1 MSEIWKTPDGKRRFR
16 VPDGAELYQGP
27 FTIIDSEEQY
37 QMNIREEDILP
48 FEIEAEESFEEIIG
62 EVGKAFS
69 ELFQDLT
76 NIFEDNDD
84 NDEESSDESDEEY
97 SIDEND
103 NASTKRSKSSQSDE
117 LFDDIREG
125 LESEIQDLVSGLK
138 DLGKDLV
145 EVLGTPE
152 NRQSIAELGQFL
164 QDWAKADVE
173 KEQDVEITEEK
184 QEDVTSESQ
193 ENAEDFRED
202 TADIEVDGDSVETT
216 KERIENIPEQSESVI
231 QMYESFDIDNEE
243 ESEEDSYTMD
253 DDFEDTVLRIV
264 DFQDSTVPRVEE
276 SQVKESQE
284 EESKVEESKSEES
297 KSEEDK
303 ERPTEEDNSEKDNS
317 EEIQQHNEQEPTQ
330 DLQSM
335 TKKQLLELAKEK
347 GVDCK
352 TSWKKAKIID
362 ALQNSK

>member
-27 FTIIDSEEQY
+27 FTIIDNEEQY
-37 QMNIREEDILP
+37 QMSVREEDILP
-48 FEIEAEESFEEIIG
+48 FEIEAEESFEEIIS

-84 NDEESSDESDEEY
+84 SDEESSDASDEEF
-97 SIDEND
+97 DEHEVD
-103 NASTKRSKSSQSDE
+103 SSEQDASTKSSKRRSKDSKSDE

-164 QDWAKADVE
+164 QDWAKSDAD

-184 QEDVTSESQ
+184 QEDLSSTSQ
-193 ENAEDFRED
+193 ESVESFHGNTEDS
-202 TADIEVDGDSVETT
+202 EVDGDSIETT

-231 QMYESFDIDNEE
+231 QMKESIDIDNEGD
-243 ESEEDSYTMD
+243 SEEDSYTID
-253 DDFEDTVLRIV
+253 DDFEDTVVRML

-276 SQVKESQE
+276 SQNEPHA
-284 EESKVEESKSEES
+284 EESKPGVDKVQPTHEDFSQENNLEE
-297 KSEEDK
+297 
-303 ERPTEEDNSEKDNS
+303 T
-317 EEIQQHNEQEPTQ
+317 QQQQEPTQ

-335 TKKQLLELAKEK
+335 TKKQLLALAKEK
-347 GVDCK
+347 SVNCK
-352 TSWKKAKIID
+352 ISWKKAKIID
-362 ALQNSK
+362 ALQDSK

>member
-37 QMNIREEDILP
+37 QMNVREEDILP

-84 NDEESSDESDEEY
+84 SDEESSDESDEEY
-97 SIDEND
+97 RIDEND
-103 NASTKRSKSSQSDE
+103 NDSTKRSKGAQSE
-117 LFDDIREG
+117 QLFDDIREG

-164 QDWAKADVE
+164 QDWAKADAE
-173 KEQDVEITEEK
+173 NEQDVEITEE
-184 QEDVTSESQ
+184 
-193 ENAEDFRED
+193 N
-202 TADIEVDGDSVETT
+202 
-216 KERIENIPEQSESVI
+216 N
-231 QMYESFDIDNEE
+231 
-243 ESEEDSYTMD
+243 
-253 DDFEDTVLRIV
+253 L
-264 DFQDSTVPRVEE
+264 
-276 SQVKESQE
+276 
-284 EESKVEESKSEES
+284 
-297 KSEEDK
+297 
-303 ERPTEEDNSEKDNS
+303 
-317 EEIQQHNEQEPTQ
+317 
-330 DLQSM
+330 
-335 TKKQLLELAKEK
+335 
-347 GVDCK
+347 
-352 TSWKKAKIID
+352 
-362 ALQNSK
+362 

>member
-27 FTIIDSEEQY
+27 FTIIDNEEQY

-48 FEIEAEESFEEIIG
+48 FEIEAEETFEEIIG
-62 EVGKAFS
+62 DVGKAFS

-84 NDEESSDESDEEY
+84 SDEESSFTNDEEHSLDDNDDA
-97 SIDEND
+97 SI
-103 NASTKRSKSSQSDE
+103 KGSQSDK

-164 QDWAKADVE
+164 QDWAKSDAD

-184 QEDVTSESQ
+184 QEDVSSKSQ
-193 ENAEDFRED
+193 ENAEAFDENMED
-202 TADIEVDGDSVETT
+202 SEFYGDSIETT
-216 KERIENIPEQSESVI
+216 KERIENIPEHIESVVQI
-231 QMYESFDIDNEE
+231 HDSLDIDKEE

-253 DDFEDTVLRIV
+253 DDFEDTVVQIV

-276 SQVKESQE
+276 S
-284 EESKVEESKSEES
+284 KVEEFKSDV
-297 KSEEDK
+297 DK
-303 ERPTEEDNSEKDNS
+303 ERSMQVLNS
-317 EEIQQHNEQEPTQ
+317 EEVQQHNEQEPMK

-335 TKKQLLELAKEK
+335 TKKQLLELAKEIS
-347 GVDCK
+347 VDCK
-352 TSWKKAKIID
+352 KSWKKAKIID
-362 ALQNSK
+362 ALQNGK